1 MSTSIVDVLQQTVQ
15 ALDHAPAEKKVA
27 LVETVG
33 KLVQRIAA
41 DIVQINERNNSFL
54 ENKLPALNAQL
65 DAADKRTEKAANQI
79 LTCCERMMP
88 FLKDCPDPAKTELQK
103 YINLIFSAGNFQD
116 LVSQHINEVRKIV
129 QDQGEDAIDIR
140 AIMSSNASD
149 DAFSHQARARLRE
162 KQVRSDAHL
171 LNGPPTDVD

>member
-1 MSTSIVDVLQQTVQ
+1 MSTSIVDVLQQTVK
-15 ALDHAPAEKKVA
+15 ALDQAPAEKKVT

-54 ENKLPALNAQL
+54 DNKLPALNAQL

-88 FLKDCPDPAKTELQK
+88 LLKDCPAPAKAELQK
-103 YINLIFSAGNFQD
+103 YINLIFAAGNFQD

-129 QDQGEDAIDIR
+129 QDQGEDAADIK
-140 AIMSSNASD
+140 AIMSSSASD